1 MSLCIDAS
9 AALALHFEDEFRPFE
24 LLEERLAG
32 GEEAY
37 TAPNFFQEVMEAL
50 APCHP

>member
-1 MSLCIDAS
+1 MDAS

-37 TAPNFFQEVMEAL
+37 TAPNKLKREGIDYL
-50 APCHP
+50 PN